1 MDVRSAS
8 RGGGDGV
15 GRGYIIVED
24 PKTLDISGWEVLRLL
39 RESVADVVVTT

>member
-24 PKTLDISGWEVLRLL
+24 PKTLDISGWEVL
-39 RESVADVVVTT
+39 DF